1 MGDCGQRGANWDR
14 KAIQDCL
21 HAMSSNQAQP
31 GVIRDPFAQQ
41 RTAMVEVQIRRRG
54 VTDERVLQVMAAVPR
69 HEFVAPQW
77 QSRAYLDEPVPI
89 GDGQTISQPYIV
101 AVMTAML
108 QLKGTEKVLEIG
120 TGCGYQAAVL
130 SQLAGEVHTV
140 EYRPELAQEAAQRL
154 KASGYTNIHVHC
166 GEGSL
171 GLPQFAPFDAI
182 LMAAAAPA
190 LPAPLL
196 DQIAEGG
203 CMVAPI
209 GVPAH
214 QQLFFVRKQGTQYH
228 VEHREACR
236 FVPLQGPSGWKESQK
251 E

>member
-1 MGDCGQRGANWDR
+1 
-14 KAIQDCL
+14 
-21 HAMSSNQAQP
+21 MSSNQAKP
-31 GVIRDPFAQQ
+31 GVLRDPFEQQ
-41 RTAMVEVQIRRRG
+41 RVAMVEVQIRRRG
-54 VTDERVLQVMAAVPR
+54 VTDERVLQAMDTVPR
-69 HEFVAPQW
+69 HEFVALQW

-89 GDGQTISQPYIV
+89 GEGQTISQPYIV
-101 AVMTAML
+101 AVMSAML

-130 SQLAGEVHTV
+130 SQLAREVHTV
-140 EYRPELAQEAAQRL
+140 EYRPELARDAAQRL

-166 GEGSL
+166 GDGSL

-196 DQIAEGG
+196 DQVAEGG

-209 GVPAH
+209 GVPAQ

-236 FVPLQGPSGWKESQK
+236 FVPLQGPSGWKESQT

>member
-1 MGDCGQRGANWDR
+1 MT
-14 KAIQDCL
+14 
-21 HAMSSNQAQP
+21 SNQAQP
-31 GVIRDPFAQQ
+31 GVLHDPFEQQ
-41 RTAMVEVQIRRRG
+41 RAAMVEVQIRRRG

-69 HEFVAPQW
+69 HDFVSSQW

-108 QLKGTEKVLEIG
+108 QLRGPERVLEIG

-130 SQLAGEVHTV
+130 SQLAREVHTV
-140 EYRPELAQEAAQRL
+140 EYRPELARDAAQRL
-154 KASGYTNIHVHC
+154 QALGYTNIHVHC
-166 GEGSL
+166 GEGSV

-190 LPAPLL
+190 LPTPLL
-196 DQIAEGG
+196 DQIAQGG

-209 GVPAH
+209 GVPTH
-214 QQLFFVRKQGTQYH
+214 QQLFFVRKQGTQFH

-236 FVPLQGPSGWKESQK
+236 FVPLQGPSGWKETQK